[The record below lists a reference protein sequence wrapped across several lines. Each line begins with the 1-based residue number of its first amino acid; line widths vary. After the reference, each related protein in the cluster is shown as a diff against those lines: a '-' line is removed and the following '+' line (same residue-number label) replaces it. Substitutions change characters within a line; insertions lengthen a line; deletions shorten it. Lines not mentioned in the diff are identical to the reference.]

1 MDALQMQSPGDCP
14 VSGPVYSIS
23 PNSERTERG
32 LAHRGTGAGDK
43 TRPVLQMYI
52 KAATILQMDG
62 IRPRTGL
69 HLYLSLCP
77 GPHLAPCPL
86 GGKAGDG
93 LRPGSIPILALPQ
106 LVWCSRASGWARSQT
121 DLQEVTPQAQ
131 RRVPARCRLL
141 DGITSRTEELG
152 ALEFQLGWGLGLGRY
167 KAGIFS
173 LFRESM

>member
-1 MDALQMQSPGDCP
+1 MGEQ
-14 VSGPVYSIS
+14 GP
-23 PNSERTERG
+23 
-32 LAHRGTGAGDK
+32 GDK
-43 TRPVLQMYI
+43 TRPMLQIYT

-62 IRPRTGL
+62 IRTRTGL

-86 GGKAGDG
+86 GGKVGDG

-106 LVWCSRASGWARSQT
+106 LVWCGRASRWSRSQT
-121 DLQEVTPQAQ
+121 NLQEVTPQAQ
-131 RRVPARCRLL
+131 RRVLARSRLL
-141 DGITSRTEELG
+141 DDGVTSRTEESTELG
-152 ALEFQLGWGLGLGRY
+152 ALEFRLGWGLGLGCY